1 MCNINK
7 ALNYSLIIFIYLFV
21 FVIVFLPPSFG
32 YCQDSDIEIDG
43 LIIDQTQTKIGR
55 DFYDYFYAKWEAPL
69 FIKNYN
75 IYVKE
80 RPLPKMGS
88 WIFIEAHEQQV
99 FRQVLRPRAADIEES
114 AKKAAEY
121 VHNFLLKYEEM
132 KKELGNDDMQGDG
145 IH

>member
-1 MCNINK
+1 M
-7 ALNYSLIIFIYLFV
+7 NYLMRSNRLIRILLLHSILTILYIPTLFAQNESV
-21 FVIVFLPPSFG
+21 
-32 YCQDSDIEIDG
+32 DIEIDG

-55 DFYDYFYAKWEAPL
+55 DFYDYFYANWEAPL
-69 FIKNYN
+69 FVKNYN

>member
-1 MCNINK
+1 MRSNR
-7 ALNYSLIIFIYLFV
+7 LIRILLLHSILTILYIPTLFAQNESV
-21 FVIVFLPPSFG
+21 
-32 YCQDSDIEIDG
+32 DIEIDG

-55 DFYDYFYAKWEAPL
+55 DFYDYFYANWEAPL